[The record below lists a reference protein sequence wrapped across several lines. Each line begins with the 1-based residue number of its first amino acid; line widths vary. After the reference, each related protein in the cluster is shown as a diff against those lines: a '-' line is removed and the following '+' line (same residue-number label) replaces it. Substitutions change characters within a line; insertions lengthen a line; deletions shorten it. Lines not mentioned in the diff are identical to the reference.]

1 MKSLKFK
8 ICLIKLNF
16 CFALKWIVFSRC
28 TNLFLLSLTE
38 VHFND
43 TMAQISRKLWWW
55 TETFGR
61 SRDVGTWIRTLV
73 NARCGTWTTK
83 PAQWASARAEK
94 EPNGITLP
102 PSWEYLL
109 IWHSG
114 QIKGGSVESCTWYW
128 NVDYLLNLCIFLNFL
143 FSSNIL
149 LEFSSI
155 YLFCPFHFR
164 NLWFSSKSHSFKQIQ
179 VLNGSLD
186 WAGKREI
193 HMWVDHCLWDWK
205 VDFYFVSLIN
215 FPLFKLCHIFLVS
228 LT

>member
-1 MKSLKFK
+1 
-8 ICLIKLNF
+8 
-16 CFALKWIVFSRC
+16 
-28 TNLFLLSLTE
+28 
-38 VHFND
+38 
-43 TMAQISRKLWWW
+43 MAQISRKLWWW

-155 YLFCPFHFR
+155 YLFCPFHTR
-164 NLWFSSKSHSFKQIQ
+164 NLCFFKQIPFLQ
-179 VLNGSLD
+179 AKYKYLIEFWTEQEKGNTHVSWSLSLKLKG
-186 WAGKREI
+186 WFLL
-193 HMWVDHCLWDWK
+193 CL
-205 VDFYFVSLIN
+205 F
-215 FPLFKLCHIFLVS
+215 CIFNKFSILLTLSYCLVS